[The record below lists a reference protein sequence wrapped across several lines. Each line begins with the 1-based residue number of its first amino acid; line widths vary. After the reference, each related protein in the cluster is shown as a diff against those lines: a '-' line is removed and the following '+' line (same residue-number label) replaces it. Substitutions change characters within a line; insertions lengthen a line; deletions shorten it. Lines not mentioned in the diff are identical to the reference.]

1 MPYLNS
7 TQDRRCPRC
16 LTAAGSNSSRTLS
29 SLLSYRTPRRIS
41 GDGSGLDFDLPAKN
55 GVRRGPGPCTA
66 YSSQI
71 PMFRGKSLMTTLTEN
86 KAIAGRWFDAFWG
99 KRSDPDVIE
108 ELAGP
113 NLVFQSAADQ
123 TCRGSQ
129 EALAFMTKL
138 REAVPDFHL
147 SVSEI
152 TAEREIVIVNWEGG
166 GTHTGPAF
174 EGLQVGPLPAESGH
188 LVTVAGHSVIEV
200 KEGRIAGEWVWSIK
214 RQHQMRD
221 TLLKRLAL

>member
-1 MPYLNS
+1 MARAWILI
-7 TQDRRCPRC
+7 CPQK
-16 LTAAGSNSSRTLS
+16 TEFAAGW
-29 SLLSYRTPRRIS
+29 
-41 GDGSGLDFDLPAKN
+41 DPACI
-55 GVRRGPGPCTA
+55 GYG
-66 YSSQI
+66 SQI
-71 PMFRGKSLMTTLTEN
+71 PMSRGKSLMTTLAEN

-99 KRSDPDVIE
+99 KRSDPDVID
-108 ELAGP
+108 ELARP
-113 NLVFQSAADQ
+113 DLVFQSAADQ

-147 SVSEI
+147 SASEI
-152 TAEREIVIVNWEGG
+152 TAEREIVIVNWQGG

-174 EGLQVGPLPAESGH
+174 EGLQVDPLPAGSRH
-188 LVTVAGHSVIEV
+188 LVTVVGHSVIEV

-214 RQHQMRD
+214 RQDQMRD

>member
-1 MPYLNS
+1 
-7 TQDRRCPRC
+7 
-16 LTAAGSNSSRTLS
+16 
-29 SLLSYRTPRRIS
+29 
-41 GDGSGLDFDLPAKN
+41 
-55 GVRRGPGPCTA
+55 
-66 YSSQI
+66 
-71 PMFRGKSLMTTLTEN
+71 MTTLAEN

-99 KRSDPDVIE
+99 KRSDPGVIE

-123 TCRGSQ
+123 ICRGSQ

-147 SVSEI
+147 SASEI

-174 EGLQVGPLPAESGH
+174 GGLQVGPLPAGSGH
-188 LVTVAGHSVIEV
+188 LITVAGHSVIEV
-200 KEGRIAGEWVWSIK
+200 KEGRIAGEWAWSIK

-221 TLLKRLAL
+221 TLLQRTGPLIDRGAEVVTPQRTRPTGIWRATDVGNRPDRSHCQESPGRRASRDDRYRNYSPRARKVGLTRYRPANE

>member
-1 MPYLNS
+1 
-7 TQDRRCPRC
+7 
-16 LTAAGSNSSRTLS
+16 
-29 SLLSYRTPRRIS
+29 LLSYRTPRRIS

-55 GVRRGPGPCTA
+55 GVRRRLGPSMHA
-66 YSSQI
+66 YRSQI
-71 PMFRGKSLMTTLTEN
+71 PMFRGKSLMTTLAEN

-108 ELAGP
+108 ELASP
-113 NLVFQSAADQ
+113 DMVFQSADDQ

-147 SVSEI
+147 STSEI

-188 LVTVAGHSVIEV
+188 LVTVAGRSVIEV

>member
-7 TQDRRCPRC
+7 TQDKRCPRC

-71 PMFRGKSLMTTLTEN
+71 PMFRGKSLMTTLAEN

-214 RQHQMRD
+214 RHHQMRD

>member
-1 MPYLNS
+1 MARSWILICQQK
-7 TQDRRCPRC
+7 TEF
-16 LTAAGSNSSRTLS
+16 AAGR
-29 SLLSYRTPRRIS
+29 
-41 GDGSGLDFDLPAKN
+41 DPA
-55 GVRRGPGPCTA
+55 CIA
-66 YSSQI
+66 YGSQI
-71 PMFRGKSLMTTLTEN
+71 PMFRGKSLMTTLAEN

-99 KRSDPDVIE
+99 KRSAPDAIE
-108 ELAGP
+108 ELARP
-113 NLVFQSAADQ
+113 DLVFQSAADQ

-138 REAVPDFHL
+138 REAIPDFHL
-147 SVSEI
+147 STSET

>member
-1 MPYLNS
+1 
-7 TQDRRCPRC
+7 
-16 LTAAGSNSSRTLS
+16 
-29 SLLSYRTPRRIS
+29 
-41 GDGSGLDFDLPAKN
+41 
-55 GVRRGPGPCTA
+55 
-66 YSSQI
+66 
-71 PMFRGKSLMTTLTEN
+71 MFRGKSLMTTLAEN

-166 GTHTGPAF
+166 GTHTGPVF

-188 LVTVAGHSVIEV
+188 RVTVAGHSVIEV

>member
-1 MPYLNS
+1 MARAWILICQQK
-7 TQDRRCPRC
+7 TEF
-16 LTAAGSNSSRTLS
+16 AAGW
-29 SLLSYRTPRRIS
+29 
-41 GDGSGLDFDLPAKN
+41 DPACI
-55 GVRRGPGPCTA
+55 GYG
-66 YSSQI
+66 SQI
-71 PMFRGKSLMTTLTEN
+71 PMSRGKSLMTTLAEN

-147 SVSEI
+147 SASEI

-174 EGLQVGPLPAESGH
+174 EGLQVGPLPAGSGH

-221 TLLKRLAL
+221 TLLQRTGPLIDRRCRGGDAAADQTYRHLARYRCG